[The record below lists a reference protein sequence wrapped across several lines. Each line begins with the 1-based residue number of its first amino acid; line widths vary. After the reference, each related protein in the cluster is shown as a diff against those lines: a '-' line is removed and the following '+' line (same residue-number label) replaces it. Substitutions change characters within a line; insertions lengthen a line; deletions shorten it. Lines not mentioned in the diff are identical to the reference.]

1 MELNQEVSII
11 KKIIQLS
18 LPVMMGEIMFS
29 LMSFIDRFFIAKLG
43 IEQSAGASLSST
55 VIWVL
60 MTVSALITGGCV
72 ALVARRTGEN
82 NTGERARSA
91 EQSLFLALFFGVII
105 AVTGYL
111 LSPHIMAFYNAE
123 ARVEQLGTDY
133 LSILILGYPMVMIA
147 HTAAS
152 VFQAG
157 GDTRTP
163 MKIFITMSVLN
174 IILDPIMI
182 FGIEGFIPAMGVKGA
197 ALATLISEFI
207 ACSAIV
213 IIIFR
218 HKEYGLSILRSL
230 IPDIVMIKKILAIG
244 GWSGMNS
251 LSRPLSAI
259 FLQKIITYHG
269 TAAVAGFSFGVQWI
283 SIVFIFM
290 QGMRVSIS
298 TLVGQFLGSKSF
310 KDAEDTT
317 KAGLQAGYVFVAI
330 VSVFGIVFSEQAISV
345 FTTDPEVVAAGSGY
359 LIIVY
364 LGMFFHV
371 PMTVY
376 AAGFNGAGHTAPP
389 MIAAFIANWIG
400 KIGFAYVTT
409 YIFGLGINWVWAGIS
424 LSIVMEGL
432 GLSMWFKRGSWK
444 DKKI

>member
-1 MELNQEVSII
+1 MDIKEEVSIV

-29 LMSFIDRFFIAKLG
+29 LMSFIDRYFIARLG

-82 NTGERARSA
+82 NKEERSKSA
-91 EQSLFLALFFGVII
+91 EQSLFLALSFGVII
-105 AVTGYL
+105 AVTGFYF
-111 LSPHIMAFYNAE
+111 SPAIMGFYNAE
-123 ARVEQLGTDY
+123 PAVEALGVDY

-152 VFQAG
+152 VFQAS

-163 MKIFITMSVLN
+163 MKIFISMSIMN
-174 IILDPIMI
+174 IMLDPIMI
-182 FGIEGFIPAMGVKGA
+182 FGLGPVPAMGVKGA

-207 ACSAIV
+207 ACSL
-213 IIIFR
+213 IIIIIYS
-218 HKEYGLSILRSL
+218 HKEYGLSVKRTF
-230 IPDIVMIKKILAIG
+230 IPDFSMIRRILAIG

-259 FLQKIITYHG
+259 VLQRIITYHG
-269 TAAVAGFSFGVQWI
+269 TACVAGFSFGVQWI
-283 SIVFIFM
+283 SIIFIFM

-298 TLVGQFLGSKSF
+298 SLVGRFLGMREIK
-310 KDAEDTT
+310 KAEDTT
-317 KAGLQAGYVFVAI
+317 KAGLQFGFAFVSFVA
-330 VSVFGIVFSEQAISV
+330 VFGIVLAKQAIGV
-345 FTTDPEVVAAGSGY
+345 FTTDPSVVAAGSGY
-359 LIIVY
+359 LVIVFI
-364 LGMFFHV
+364 GMFFDV

-376 AAGFNGAGHTAPP
+376 AASFNGAGNTAPP
-389 MIAAFIANWIG
+389 TVAAFLANWVG
-400 KIGFAYVTT
+400 KIGFAFASTYV
-409 YIFGLGINWVWAGIS
+409 FGLGINWVWAAIS
-424 LSIVMEGL
+424 VSMVIEGL
-432 GLSMWFKRGSWK
+432 GLAFWHKKGYWK
-444 DKKI
+444 LRSV

>member
-1 MELNQEVSII
+1 MKADEEISVL
-11 KKIIQLS
+11 KKIMQLS

-29 LMSFIDRFFIAKLG
+29 LMSFVDRFFIARLG
-43 IEQSAGASLSST
+43 IIEAAGASLSST

-82 NTGERARSA
+82 NYEERAKSA

-105 AVTGYL
+105 AVAGYF
-111 LSPHIMAFYNAE
+111 LSPHIMAFYKAE
-123 ARVEQLGTDY
+123 AEVERLGAEY
-133 LSILILGYPMVMIA
+133 LSILVLGYPMVMIA

-157 GDTRTP
+157 GDTKTP
-163 MKIFITMSVLN
+163 MKIFITMSIIN

-182 FGIEGFIPAMGVKGA
+182 FGLGPVPAMGVKGA
-197 ALATLISEFI
+197 ALATLISGFI

-218 HKEYGLSILRSL
+218 HKEYGLSIKRTF
-230 IPDIVMIKKILAIG
+230 IPDLPLIKKLLSIG
-244 GWSGMNS
+244 GWSGLNS

-259 FLQKIITYHG
+259 FLQRIITFHG

-298 TLVGQFLGSKSF
+298 TLVGQFLGSRRFS
-310 KDAEDTT
+310 DAVATT
-317 KAGLQAGYVFVAI
+317 KAALKLGYVFVAV
-330 VSVFGIVFSEQAISV
+330 VSVIGVSFAKEAISV
-345 FTTDPEVVAAGSGY
+345 FTTDPDVVAAGSAY
-359 LIIVY
+359 LFIIY
-364 LGMFFHV
+364 IGMFFHV

-389 MIAAFIANWIG
+389 MITSFAANWVG

-409 YIFGLGINWVWAGIS
+409 YIFGLGINWVWAGITLS
-424 LSIVMEGL
+424 LVMEGV
-432 GLSMWFKRGSWK
+432 GLSLWFKTGSWMRK
-444 DKKI
+444 SV